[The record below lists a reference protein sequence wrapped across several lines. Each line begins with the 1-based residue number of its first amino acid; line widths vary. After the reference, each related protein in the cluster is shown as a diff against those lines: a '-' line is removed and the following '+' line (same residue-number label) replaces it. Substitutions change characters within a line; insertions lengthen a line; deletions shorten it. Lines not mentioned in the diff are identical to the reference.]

1 MIDGETVD
9 DRVNTVD
16 TAEKPI
22 DIPDKAN
29 IIIKAPEPLGKPS
42 GQAGTAAPTNS
53 APSTSVPVGGSVYV
67 AQVASVRSRGDAEE
81 IWKTIEQKFDSVLP
95 DRLYADIKR
104 ADLGDKGVYYRLRL
118 AGLDD
123 KAAADRLCERLV
135 ARDQACFVTKK

>member
-1 MIDGETVD
+1 M
-9 DRVNTVD
+9 VD